1 MQEARTLLTRY
12 WETHRGHFPRPYLLE
27 EPFRVHMGPFLLAG
41 RIDRVDETPGGYEII
56 DYKLS
61 QRSVLPP
68 DPLQLNLN
76 QLLVSHTGFEG

>member
-1 MQEARTLLTRY
+1 M
-12 WETHRGHFPRPYLLE
+12 H
-27 EPFRVHMGPFLLAG
+27 VGPFLLAG
-41 RIDRVDETPGGYEII
+41 RFDRVDETPSGYEII